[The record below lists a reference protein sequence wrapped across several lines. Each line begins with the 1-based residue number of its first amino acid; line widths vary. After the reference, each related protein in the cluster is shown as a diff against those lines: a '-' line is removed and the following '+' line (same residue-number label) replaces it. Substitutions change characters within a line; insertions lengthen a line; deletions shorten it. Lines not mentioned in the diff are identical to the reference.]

1 MNWNYDMRQAPRDE
15 FTQVLIAVKGSRTVR
30 RCVWWQRGK
39 QWSGL
44 LSGEKPLCWC
54 SVYHPKDR
62 HAPAQLPKGMKL

>member
-15 FTQVLIAVKGSRTVR
+15 FTQVLIAVKGSRIVR

-54 SVYHPKDR
+54 TVYHPEDR
-62 HAPAQLPKGMKL
+62 HAPAQLPKGMTL